1 MYIYIYKYLWLYYC
15 CIAGW
20 GGAALRPLCT
30 LAHFT
35 HQIVRAISCYIIV
48 VLISISILCID
59 LYVAYLAIS
68 MIFYLHNRVSPIQ
81 CNGTPPFHRAAQW
94 RISRF
99 VRLEKFWVGC
109 FLYIGSTV
117 RVCGHPKWS
126 KWRFF
131 FWHFFAR
138 LVDIGQK
145 LSSRVDT
152 KGGGPVAQLGTL
164 IDRASWAV
172 VSYPWHWNAPV
183 GVRMCVYLLHC
194 VTTYL
199 YMYIHFLNKYQSVLA
214 SWSKPLPDS
223 NPKNSR
229 ERFFPFHGNV
239 GVNAIKLFQFA

>member
-1 MYIYIYKYLWLYYC
+1 ML
-15 CIAGW
+15 
-20 GGAALRPLCT
+20 
-30 LAHFT
+30 H
-35 HQIVRAISCYIIV
+35 
-48 VLISISILCID
+48 
-59 LYVAYLAIS
+59 LAIS

-126 KWRFF
+126 KWRLV

-172 VSYPWHWNAPV
+172 ASYPWHWNAPV
-183 GVRMCVYLLHC
+183 GVRMCVYLLHY

-199 YMYIHFLNKYQSVLA
+199 YMYIQYTLCKNIQYIVYMYIHFWTNTSPFDFGFLVQAFTRSQR
-214 SWSKPLPDS
+214 
-223 NPKNSR
+223 NPKNTVV
-229 ERFFPFHGNV
+229 EKWFVPFHGGMLV
-239 GVNAIKLFQFA
+239 WIR